1 MFENSICGTSVL
13 CFAEVYVQVHTNILK
28 ISVIF
33 HYFSYYVNIIV
44 TFFIRNP
51 YFWCVFI
58 ICVHDF
64 KVCVHNHD
72 FFSFPNLTV

>member
-1 MFENSICGTSVL
+1 MLKCMFKS
-13 CFAEVYVQVHTNILK
+13 HTDILK

-44 TFFIRNP
+44 TFFVINP

-58 ICVHDF
+58 ICVRSHDL
-64 KVCVHNHD
+64 
-72 FFSFPNLTV
+72 FSFPNLTT